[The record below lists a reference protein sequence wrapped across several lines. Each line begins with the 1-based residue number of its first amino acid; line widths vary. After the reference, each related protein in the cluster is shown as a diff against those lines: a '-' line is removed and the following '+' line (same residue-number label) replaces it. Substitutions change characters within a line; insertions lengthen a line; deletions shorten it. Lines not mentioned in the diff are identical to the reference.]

1 MEMAK
6 CILIVDDSEQVRTS
20 LRGMLEDDRT
30 GLSVRCEEAS
40 DGRQG
45 ITKALQLNPD
55 LIVLDLSM
63 PIMNGLDAAYE
74 LKRLLPEVPILMY
87 TSHAG
92 PSLQELASSVGI
104 DKVIDKATPRGL
116 LLAIRA
122 LLNLAA

>member
-1 MEMAK
+1 M
-6 CILIVDDSEQVRTS
+6 
-20 LRGMLEDDRT
+20 
-30 GLSVRCEEAS
+30 
-40 DGRQG
+40 
-45 ITKALQLNPD
+45 
-55 LIVLDLSM
+55 LDLSL

-104 DKVIDKATPRGL
+104 GKVIDKATPRGL

>member
-1 MEMAK
+1 
-6 CILIVDDSEQVRTS
+6 
-20 LRGMLEDDRT
+20 
-30 GLSVRCEEAS
+30 
-40 DGRQG
+40 
-45 ITKALQLNPD
+45 
-55 LIVLDLSM
+55 M
-63 PIMNGLDAAYE
+63 PITNGLDPAYE

-104 DKVIDKATPRGL
+104 DKATPRGL